1 MLILTRKSDE
11 RIWIKKEFYNKLKNE
26 VGSEYGEK

>member
-11 RIWIKKEFYNKLKNE
+11 RIWIKKEFCNKLKIE
-26 VGSEYGEK
+26 VGSEYEGK